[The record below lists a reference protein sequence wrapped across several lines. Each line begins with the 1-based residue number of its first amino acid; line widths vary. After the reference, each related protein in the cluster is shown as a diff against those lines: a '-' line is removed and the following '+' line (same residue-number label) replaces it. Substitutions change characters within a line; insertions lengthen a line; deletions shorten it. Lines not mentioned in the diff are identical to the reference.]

1 MLTVDDVRSIPL
13 FSTLAAPELERLAKT
28 SADIRLAAG
37 DYAAHEGADERALF
51 AVLSGKMEVVKLI
64 DGIERTLGWRPAG
77 AVFGEL
83 PIALNT
89 PLFGGYRASEP
100 SRLMRIELRDYYA
113 VASASPDIAMK
124 VAA

>member
-51 AVLSGKMEVVKLI
+51 AVLSGKREVVKLI
-64 DGIERTLGWRPAG
+64 DGIERTLGWRPSVAFEQG
-77 AVFGEL
+77 LEATVRWYVDRRDWWEAILARTGEL
-83 PIALNT
+83 A
-89 PLFGGYRASEP
+89 FDW
-100 SRLMRIELRDYYA
+100 SRGARR
-113 VASASPDIAMK
+113 
-124 VAA
+124 